1 MDKINFKNSSQP
13 AINDTNLNLM
23 QKNIEKEL
31 GYKSG
36 VVLYENKEGT
46 QDDIT
51 LSQSVADFD
60 VIEIIFKRD
69 TGYFSARYRDVNGK
83 TVVATS
89 SFFDTNIFY
98 IYSSQLFIEDKT
110 IIYKNHGLCWLNSNT
125 KDMSAA
131 NDGNVK
137 IVQVLGYK

>member
-1 MDKINFKNSSQP
+1 MDKILFKNGSQP

-23 QKNIEKEL
+23 QKNIEKEF

-36 VVLYENKEGT
+36 VVLYENENGT
-46 QDDIT
+46 QNDIT

-60 VIEIIFKRD
+60 CIEIIFKRD
-69 TGYFSARYRDVNGK
+69 TGYFSGRYRNANGK

-89 SFFDTNIFY
+89 SFFDTNSFY
-98 IYSSQLFIEDKT
+98 MYSSQLAINEDK
-110 IIYKNHGLCWLNSNT
+110 IKYKKHGLCYVSNNAT
-125 KDMSAA
+125 SVG
-131 NDGNVK
+131 NDDNVK

>member
-1 MDKINFKNSSQP
+1 MDKIDFKNGSQP

-23 QKNIEKEL
+23 QKNIEKEF

-36 VVLYENKEGT
+36 VVLYENENGT
-46 QDDIT
+46 QNDIT

-60 VIEIIFKRD
+60 CIEIIFKRD
-69 TGYFSARYRDVNGK
+69 SGYFSGRYRNANGK

-89 SFFDTNIFY
+89 SFFDTNSFY
-98 IYSSQLFIEDKT
+98 MYSSQLAINEDK
-110 IIYKNHGLCWLNSNT
+110 IEYKKHGLCYVSNNVT
-125 KDMSAA
+125 SAG
-131 NDGNVK
+131 NDDNVK

>member
-1 MDKINFKNSSQP
+1 MNKIDFKNGSQP

-23 QKNIEKEL
+23 QKNIEKEF

-36 VVLYENKEGT
+36 IVLYENENGT
-46 QDDIT
+46 QNDIT

-60 VIEIIFKRD
+60 CIEIIFKRD
-69 TGYFSARYRDVNGK
+69 SGYFSGRYRNANGK

-89 SFFDTNIFY
+89 SFFDTNSFY
-98 IYSSQLFIEDKT
+98 MYSSQLAINEDK
-110 IIYKNHGLCWLNSNT
+110 IEYKKHGLCYVSNNAT
-125 KDMSAA
+125 SVG
-131 NDGNVK
+131 NDDNVK

>member
-1 MDKINFKNSSQP
+1 MDKIDFKNGSQP

-23 QKNIEKEL
+23 QKNIEKEF

-36 VVLYENKEGT
+36 VVLYENENGT
-46 QDDIT
+46 QNDIT

-60 VIEIIFKRD
+60 CIEIIFKRD
-69 TGYFSARYRDVNGK
+69 NGYFSGRYRNANGK

-89 SFFDTNIFY
+89 SFFDTNSFY
-98 IYSSQLFIEDKT
+98 MYSSQLAINEDK
-110 IIYKNHGLCWLNSNT
+110 IEYKKHGLCYVSNNAI
-125 KDMSAA
+125 SVG
-131 NDGNVK
+131 NDDNVK

>member
-1 MDKINFKNSSQP
+1 MNKIDFKNGSQP

-23 QKNIEKEL
+23 QKNIEKEF

-36 VVLYENKEGT
+36 IVLYENENGT
-46 QDDIT
+46 QNDIT

-60 VIEIIFKRD
+60 CIEIIFKRD
-69 TGYFSARYRDVNGK
+69 SGYFSGRYRNANGK

-89 SFFDTNIFY
+89 SFFDTNSFY
-98 IYSSQLFIEDKT
+98 MYSSQLAINEDK
-110 IIYKNHGLCWLNSNT
+110 IEYKKHGLCYVSNNAT
-125 KDMSAA
+125 SAG
-131 NDGNVK
+131 NDDNVK

>member
-1 MDKINFKNSSQP
+1 MDKIDFKNGSQP

-23 QKNIEKEL
+23 QKNIEKEF

-36 VVLYENKEGT
+36 VVLYENENGT
-46 QDDIT
+46 QNDIT

-60 VIEIIFKRD
+60 CIEIIFKRD
-69 TGYFSARYRDVNGK
+69 TGYFSGRYRNANGK

-89 SFFDTNIFY
+89 SFFDTNSFY
-98 IYSSQLFIEDKT
+98 MYSSQLAINEDK
-110 IIYKNHGLCWLNSNT
+110 IEYKKHGLCYVSNNAT
-125 KDMSAA
+125 SVG
-131 NDGNVK
+131 NDDNVK

>member
-1 MDKINFKNSSQP
+1 MDKIDFKNGSQP

-23 QKNIEKEL
+23 QKNIEKEF

-36 VVLYENKEGT
+36 VVLYENENGT
-46 QDDIT
+46 QNDIT

-60 VIEIIFKRD
+60 CIEIIFKRG
-69 TGYFSARYRDVNGK
+69 TGYFSGRYRNANGK

-89 SFFDTNIFY
+89 SFFDTNSFY
-98 IYSSQLFIEDKT
+98 MYSSQLAINEDK
-110 IIYKNHGLCWLNSNT
+110 IEYKKHGLCYVSNNAT
-125 KDMSAA
+125 SVG
-131 NDGNVK
+131 NDDNVK

>member
-1 MDKINFKNSSQP
+1 MNKIDFKNGSQP

-23 QKNIEKEL
+23 QKNIEKEF

-36 VVLYENKEGT
+36 VVLYENENGT
-46 QDDIT
+46 QNDIT

-60 VIEIIFKRD
+60 CIEIIFKRD
-69 TGYFSARYRDVNGK
+69 SGYFSGRYRNANGK

-89 SFFDTNIFY
+89 SFFDTNSFY
-98 IYSSQLFIEDKT
+98 MYSSQLAINEDK
-110 IIYKNHGLCWLNSNT
+110 IEYKKHGLCYVSNNAT
-125 KDMSAA
+125 SAG
-131 NDGNVK
+131 NDDNVK

>member
-1 MDKINFKNSSQP
+1 MDKIDFKNGSQP

-23 QKNIEKEL
+23 QKNIEKEF

-36 VVLYENKEGT
+36 VVLYENENGT
-46 QDDIT
+46 QNDIT

-60 VIEIIFKRD
+60 CIEIIFKRD
-69 TGYFSARYRDVNGK
+69 TGYFSGRYRNANGK

-89 SFFDTNIFY
+89 SSFDTNSFY
-98 IYSSQLFIEDKT
+98 MYSSQLAINEDK
-110 IIYKNHGLCWLNSNT
+110 IEYKKHGLCYVSNNAT
-125 KDMSAA
+125 SVG
-131 NDGNVK
+131 NDDNVK

>member
-1 MDKINFKNSSQP
+1 MDKIDFKNGSQP

-23 QKNIEKEL
+23 QKNIEKEF

-36 VVLYENKEGT
+36 VVLYENENGT
-46 QDDIT
+46 QNDIT

-60 VIEIIFKRD
+60 CIEIIFKRD
-69 TGYFSARYRDVNGK
+69 SGYFSGRYRNANGK

-89 SFFDTNIFY
+89 SFFDTNSFY
-98 IYSSQLFIEDKT
+98 MYSSQLAINEDK
-110 IIYKNHGLCWLNSNT
+110 IEYKKHGLCYVSNNAT
-125 KDMSAA
+125 SAG
-131 NDGNVK
+131 NDDNVK

>member
-1 MDKINFKNSSQP
+1 MDKILFKNGSQP

-23 QKNIEKEL
+23 QKNIEKEF

-36 VVLYENKEGT
+36 VVLYENENGT
-46 QDDIT
+46 QNDIT

-60 VIEIIFKRD
+60 CIEIIFKRD
-69 TGYFSARYRDVNGK
+69 TGYFSGRYRNANGK

-89 SFFDTNIFY
+89 SFFDTNSFY
-98 IYSSQLFIEDKT
+98 MYSSQLAINEDK
-110 IIYKNHGLCWLNSNT
+110 IEYKKHGLCYVSNNAT
-125 KDMSAA
+125 STG
-131 NDGNVK
+131 NDDNVK

>member
-1 MDKINFKNSSQP
+1 MDKIDFKNGSQP

-23 QKNIEKEL
+23 QKNIEKEF

-46 QDDIT
+46 QNDIT
-51 LSQSVADFD
+51 LSQSVVDFD
-60 VIEIIFKRD
+60 CIEIIFKRAS
-69 TGYFSARYRDVNGK
+69 GYFSGRYRNANGK

-89 SFFDTNIFY
+89 SFFDTNSFY
-98 IYSSQLFIEDKT
+98 VYSSQLAINEDK
-110 IIYKNHGLCWLNSNT
+110 IEYKKHGLCYVSNNVT
-125 KDMSAA
+125 SAG
-131 NDGNVK
+131 NDDNVK

>member
-1 MDKINFKNSSQP
+1 MNKIDFKNGSQP

-23 QKNIEKEL
+23 QENIEKEF

-36 VVLYENKEGT
+36 VVLYENESGT
-46 QDDIT
+46 QNDIT

-60 VIEIIFKRD
+60 CIEIIFKRD
-69 TGYFSARYRDVNGK
+69 SGYFSGKYRNANGK

-89 SFFDTNIFY
+89 SFFDTNSFY
-98 IYSSQLFIEDKT
+98 MYSSQLAINEDK
-110 IIYKNHGLCWLNSNT
+110 IEYKKHGLCYVSNNAT
-125 KDMSAA
+125 SAG
-131 NDGNVK
+131 NDDNVK

>member
-1 MDKINFKNSSQP
+1 MDKIDFKNGSQP

-23 QKNIEKEL
+23 QKNIEKEF

-36 VVLYENKEGT
+36 VVLYENENGT
-46 QDDIT
+46 QNDIT

-60 VIEIIFKRD
+60 CIEIIFKRD
-69 TGYFSARYRDVNGK
+69 TGYFSGRYRNANGK

-89 SFFDTNIFY
+89 SFFDTNSFY
-98 IYSSQLFIEDKT
+98 MYSSQLAINEDK
-110 IIYKNHGLCWLNSNT
+110 IEYKKHGLCYVSNNAT
-125 KDMSAA
+125 SAG
-131 NDGNVK
+131 NDDNVK

>member
-1 MDKINFKNSSQP
+1 MDRIDFKNGSQP

-23 QKNIEKEL
+23 QKNIEKEF

-36 VVLYENKEGT
+36 VVLYENESGT
-46 QDDIT
+46 QNDIT

-60 VIEIIFKRD
+60 CIEIIFKRD
-69 TGYFSARYRDVNGK
+69 TGYFSGRYRNANGK

-89 SFFDTNIFY
+89 SFFDTSSFY
-98 IYSSQLFIEDKT
+98 MYSSQLAINEDK
-110 IIYKNHGLCWLNSNT
+110 IEYKKHGLCYVSNNAT
-125 KDMSAA
+125 SAG
-131 NDGNVK
+131 NDDNVK

>member
-1 MDKINFKNSSQP
+1 MDKIDFKNGSQP

-23 QKNIEKEL
+23 QKNIEKEF

-36 VVLYENKEGT
+36 VVLYENENGT
-46 QDDIT
+46 QNDIT

-60 VIEIIFKRD
+60 CIEIIFKRD
-69 TGYFSARYRDVNGK
+69 TGYFSGRYRNANGK

-89 SFFDTNIFY
+89 SFFDTNSFY
-98 IYSSQLFIEDKT
+98 MYSSQLAINEDK
-110 IIYKNHGLCWLNSNT
+110 IEYKKHGLCYVSNNAT
-125 KDMSAA
+125 STG
-131 NDGNVK
+131 NDDNVK

>member
-1 MDKINFKNSSQP
+1 MDKIDFKNGSQP

-23 QKNIEKEL
+23 QKNIEKEF

-36 VVLYENKEGT
+36 VVLYENENGT
-46 QDDIT
+46 QNDIT

-60 VIEIIFKRD
+60 CIEIIFKRD
-69 TGYFSARYRDVNGK
+69 SGYFSGRYRNANGK

-89 SFFDTNIFY
+89 SFFDTNSFY
-98 IYSSQLFIEDKT
+98 MYSSQLAINEDK
-110 IIYKNHGLCWLNSNT
+110 IEYKKHGLCYVSNNAT
-125 KDMSAA
+125 SVG
-131 NDGNVK
+131 NDDNVK

>member
-1 MDKINFKNSSQP
+1 MDKILFKNGSQP

-23 QKNIEKEL
+23 QKNIEKEF

-36 VVLYENKEGT
+36 VVLYENENGT
-46 QDDIT
+46 QNDIT

-60 VIEIIFKRD
+60 CIEIIFKRD
-69 TGYFSARYRDVNGK
+69 TGYFSGRYRNANGK

-89 SFFDTNIFY
+89 SFFDTNSFY
-98 IYSSQLFIEDKT
+98 IYSSQLAINEDK
-110 IIYKNHGLCWLNSNT
+110 IEYKKHGLCYVSNNAT
-125 KDMSAA
+125 SVG
-131 NDGNVK
+131 NDDNVK

>member
-1 MDKINFKNSSQP
+1 MDKIDFKNGSQP

-23 QKNIEKEL
+23 QKNIEKEF

-46 QDDIT
+46 QNDIT

-60 VIEIIFKRD
+60 IIEVIFKRD
-69 TGYFSARYRDVNGK
+69 TGYFSARYRNANGK

-89 SFFDTNIFY
+89 SFFDTNSFY
-98 IYSSQLFIEDKT
+98 MYSSQLAINEDK
-110 IIYKNHGLCWLNSNT
+110 IEYKKHGLCYVSNNAT
-125 KDMSAA
+125 SAG
-131 NDGNVK
+131 NDDNVK

>member
-1 MDKINFKNSSQP
+1 MNKIDFKNGSQP

-23 QKNIEKEL
+23 QKNIEKEF

-36 VVLYENKEGT
+36 IVLYENENGT
-46 QDDIT
+46 QNDIT

-60 VIEIIFKRD
+60 CIEIIFKRD
-69 TGYFSARYRDVNGK
+69 TGYFSGRYRNANGK

-89 SFFDTNIFY
+89 SFFDTNSFY
-98 IYSSQLFIEDKT
+98 MYSSQLAINEDK
-110 IIYKNHGLCWLNSNT
+110 IEYKKHGLCYVSNNAT
-125 KDMSAA
+125 SVG
-131 NDGNVK
+131 NDDSVK

>member
-1 MDKINFKNSSQP
+1 MNKIDFKNGSQP

-23 QKNIEKEL
+23 QKNIEKEF

-36 VVLYENKEGT
+36 VVLYENESGT
-46 QDDIT
+46 QNDIT

-60 VIEIIFKRD
+60 CIEIIFKRD
-69 TGYFSARYRDVNGK
+69 TGYFSGRYRNANGK

-89 SFFDTNIFY
+89 SFFDTNSFY
-98 IYSSQLFIEDKT
+98 MYSSQLAINEDK
-110 IIYKNHGLCWLNSNT
+110 IEYKKHGLCYVSNNAT
-125 KDMSAA
+125 SAG
-131 NDGNVK
+131 NDDNVK

>member
-1 MDKINFKNSSQP
+1 MDRIDFKNGSQP

-23 QKNIEKEL
+23 QKNIEKEF

-36 VVLYENKEGT
+36 VVLYENESGT
-46 QDDIT
+46 QNDIT

-60 VIEIIFKRD
+60 CIEIIFKRD
-69 TGYFSARYRDVNGK
+69 SGYFSGRYRNANGK

-89 SFFDTNIFY
+89 SFFDTNSFY
-98 IYSSQLFIEDKT
+98 MYSSQLAINEDK
-110 IIYKNHGLCWLNSNT
+110 IEYKKHGLCYVSNNAT
-125 KDMSAA
+125 SAG
-131 NDGNVK
+131 NDDNVK

>member
-1 MDKINFKNSSQP
+1 MNKIDFKNGSQP

-23 QKNIEKEL
+23 QKNIEKEF

-36 VVLYENKEGT
+36 VVLYENESGT
-46 QDDIT
+46 QNDIT

-60 VIEIIFKRD
+60 CIEIIFKRD
-69 TGYFSARYRDVNGK
+69 SGYFSGRYRNANGK

-89 SFFDTNIFY
+89 SFFDTNSFY
-98 IYSSQLFIEDKT
+98 MYSSQLAINEDK
-110 IIYKNHGLCWLNSNT
+110 IEYKKHGLCYVSNNAT
-125 KDMSAA
+125 SAG
-131 NDGNVK
+131 NDDNVK

>member
-1 MDKINFKNSSQP
+1 MDKIDFKNGSQP

-23 QKNIEKEL
+23 QKNIEKEF

-46 QDDIT
+46 QNDIT

-60 VIEIIFKRD
+60 IIEVIFKRD
-69 TGYFSARYRDVNGK
+69 TGYFSARYRHANGK

-89 SFFDTNIFY
+89 SFFDTNSFY
-98 IYSSQLFIEDKT
+98 MYSSQLAINEDK
-110 IIYKNHGLCWLNSNT
+110 IEYKKHGLCYVSNNAT
-125 KDMSAA
+125 SAG
-131 NDGNVK
+131 NDDNVK

>member
-1 MDKINFKNSSQP
+1 MDKILFKNGSQP

-23 QKNIEKEL
+23 QENIEKEF

-36 VVLYENKEGT
+36 VVLYENENGT
-46 QDDIT
+46 QNDIT

-60 VIEIIFKRD
+60 CIEIIFKRD
-69 TGYFSARYRDVNGK
+69 TGYFSGRYRNANGK

-89 SFFDTNIFY
+89 SFFDTNSFY
-98 IYSSQLFIEDKT
+98 MYSSQLAINEDK
-110 IIYKNHGLCWLNSNT
+110 IEYKKHGLCYVSNNAT
-125 KDMSAA
+125 SAG
-131 NDGNVK
+131 NDDNVK

>member
-1 MDKINFKNSSQP
+1 MDRIDFKNGSQP

-23 QKNIEKEL
+23 QKNIEKEF

-36 VVLYENKEGT
+36 VVLYENESGT
-46 QDDIT
+46 QNDIT

-60 VIEIIFKRD
+60 CIEIIFKRD
-69 TGYFSARYRDVNGK
+69 SGYFSGRYRNANGK

-89 SFFDTNIFY
+89 SFFDTNSFY
-98 IYSSQLFIEDKT
+98 MYSSQLAINEDK
-110 IIYKNHGLCWLNSNT
+110 IEYKKHGLCYVSNNAT
-125 KDMSAA
+125 SVG
-131 NDGNVK
+131 NDDNVK

>member
-1 MDKINFKNSSQP
+1 MNKIDFKNGSQP

-23 QKNIEKEL
+23 QKNIEKEF

-36 VVLYENKEGT
+36 VVLYENKNGT
-46 QDDIT
+46 QNDIT

-60 VIEIIFKRD
+60 CIEIIFKRD
-69 TGYFSARYRDVNGK
+69 SGYFSGRYRNANGK

-89 SFFDTNIFY
+89 SFFDTNSFY
-98 IYSSQLFIEDKT
+98 MYSSQLAINEDK
-110 IIYKNHGLCWLNSNT
+110 IEYKKHGLCYVSNNAT
-125 KDMSAA
+125 SAG
-131 NDGNVK
+131 NDDNVK

>member
-1 MDKINFKNSSQP
+1 MNKIDFKNGSQP

-23 QKNIEKEL
+23 QENIEKEF

-36 VVLYENKEGT
+36 VVLYENESGT
-46 QDDIT
+46 QNDIT

-60 VIEIIFKRD
+60 CIEIIFKRD
-69 TGYFSARYRDVNGK
+69 SGYFSGRYRNANGK

-89 SFFDTNIFY
+89 SFFDTNSFY
-98 IYSSQLFIEDKT
+98 MYSSQLAINEDK
-110 IIYKNHGLCWLNSNT
+110 IEYKKHGLCYVSNNAT
-125 KDMSAA
+125 SVG
-131 NDGNVK
+131 NDDNVK

>member
-1 MDKINFKNSSQP
+1 MDKILFKNGSQP

-23 QKNIEKEL
+23 QKNIEKEF

-36 VVLYENKEGT
+36 VVLYENENGT
-46 QDDIT
+46 QNDIT

-60 VIEIIFKRD
+60 CIEIIFKRD
-69 TGYFSARYRDVNGK
+69 TGYFSGRYRNANGK

-89 SFFDTNIFY
+89 SFFDTNSFY
-98 IYSSQLFIEDKT
+98 MYSSQLAINEDK
-110 IIYKNHGLCWLNSNT
+110 IEYKKHGLCYVSNNAT
-125 KDMSAA
+125 SVG
-131 NDGNVK
+131 NDDNVK

>member
-1 MDKINFKNSSQP
+1 MDKIDFKNGSQP

-23 QKNIEKEL
+23 QKNIEKEF

-36 VVLYENKEGT
+36 VVLYENESGT
-46 QDDIT
+46 QNDIT

-60 VIEIIFKRD
+60 CIEIIFKRD
-69 TGYFSARYRDVNGK
+69 SGYFSGRYRNANGK

-89 SFFDTNIFY
+89 SFFDTNGFY
-98 IYSSQLFIEDKT
+98 MYSSQLAINEDK
-110 IIYKNHGLCWLNSNT
+110 IEYKKHGLCYVSNNAT
-125 KDMSAA
+125 SAG
-131 NDGNVK
+131 NDDNVK

>member
-1 MDKINFKNSSQP
+1 MDKILFKNGSQP

-23 QKNIEKEL
+23 QKNIEKEF

-36 VVLYENKEGT
+36 VVLYENENGT
-46 QDDIT
+46 QNDIT

-60 VIEIIFKRD
+60 CIEIIFKRD
-69 TGYFSARYRDVNGK
+69 TGYFSGRYRNANGK

-89 SFFDTNIFY
+89 SFFDTNSFY
-98 IYSSQLFIEDKT
+98 MYSSQLAINEDK
-110 IIYKNHGLCWLNSNT
+110 IEYKKHGLCYVSNNAT
-125 KDMSAA
+125 SAG
-131 NDGNVK
+131 NDDNVK

>member
-1 MDKINFKNSSQP
+1 MDKIDFKNGSQP

-23 QKNIEKEL
+23 QKNIEKEF

-36 VVLYENKEGT
+36 VVLYENESGT
-46 QDDIT
+46 QNDIT

-60 VIEIIFKRD
+60 CIEIIFKRD
-69 TGYFSARYRDVNGK
+69 SGYFSGRYRNANGK

-89 SFFDTNIFY
+89 SFFDTNSFY
-98 IYSSQLFIEDKT
+98 MYSSQLAINEDK
-110 IIYKNHGLCWLNSNT
+110 IEYKKHGLCYVSNNAT
-125 KDMSAA
+125 SVG
-131 NDGNVK
+131 NDDNVK

>member
-1 MDKINFKNSSQP
+1 MDKIDFKNGSQP

-23 QKNIEKEL
+23 QKNIEKEF

-36 VVLYENKEGT
+36 VVLYENENGT
-46 QDDIT
+46 QNDIT

-60 VIEIIFKRD
+60 CIEIIFKRD
-69 TGYFSARYRDVNGK
+69 TGYFSGRYRNVNGK

-89 SFFDTNIFY
+89 SFFDTNSLY
-98 IYSSQLFIEDKT
+98 IYSSQLAINEDK
-110 IIYKNHGLCWLNSNT
+110 IEYKKHGLCYVSNNAT
-125 KDMSAA
+125 SAG
-131 NDGNVK
+131 NDDNVK

>member
-1 MDKINFKNSSQP
+1 MDKIDFKNGSQP

-23 QKNIEKEL
+23 QKNIEKEF

-36 VVLYENKEGT
+36 VVLYENENGT
-46 QDDIT
+46 QNDIT

-60 VIEIIFKRD
+60 CIEIIFKRD
-69 TGYFSARYRDVNGK
+69 TGYFSGRYRNANGK

-89 SFFDTNIFY
+89 SFFDTNSY
-98 IYSSQLFIEDKT
+98 YMYSSQLAINEDK
-110 IIYKNHGLCWLNSNT
+110 IEYKKHGLCYVSNNAT
-125 KDMSAA
+125 SVG
-131 NDGNVK
+131 NDDNVK